1 MASSMLQE
9 LPLTSGP
16 LDLKAL
22 EEKVVRTIEV
32 LNKTRAAKAKADE
45 EIDNLKLEVMDRDDQ
60 IATMQ
65 KDLIALR
72 KDREEARGRVE
83 RMITQIDGLIASESE
98 A

>member
-32 LNKTRAAKAKADE
+32 LNKTRAAKAKADD
-45 EIDNLKLEVMDRDDQ
+45 EIDNLKLEVMDRDEQ

>member
-22 EEKVVRTIEV
+22 EEKVVRTIEL

-45 EIDNLKLEVMDRDDQ
+45 EIDNLKLEVMERDEQ
-60 IATMQ
+60 IAAMQ
-65 KDLIALR
+65 KDLIAIR

-83 RMITQIDGLIASESE
+83 RMITQIDNLIASESG

>member
-98 A
+98 V

>member
-45 EIDNLKLEVMDRDDQ
+45 EIDNLKLEVMDRDEQ